1 MYTQFTNMDT
11 RRLEGDEAA
20 QTIVEILKEADEPL
34 TTRQVQEE
42 TQKRMVRCPDTTIV
56 FLNRLR
62 QKGIINGER
71 NKEAR
76 GWIWWVD

>member
-1 MYTQFTNMDT
+1 MYLTFNPMDT
-11 RRLEGDEAA
+11 RRLEGDEAI
-20 QTIVEILKEADEPL
+20 QTIVDILKEAEAPL

-62 QKGIINGER
+62 QKGVIKGER

-76 GWIWWVD
+76 GWVWWLD

>member
-1 MYTQFTNMDT
+1 MDI
-11 RRLEGDEAA
+11 RRLEGDEATK
-20 QTIVEILKEADEPL
+20 TIVKILKQADEPL

-62 QKGIINGER
+62 QKGVIHGER

>member
-1 MYTQFTNMDT
+1 MDT
-11 RRLEGDEAA
+11 RRLEGDEATK
-20 QTIVEILKEADEPL
+20 TIVEILEQAEEPL

-62 QKGIINGER
+62 QKGVIHGER
-71 NKEAR
+71 NKKAR

>member
-1 MYTQFTNMDT
+1 MYLPFNPMDT
-11 RRLEGDEAA
+11 RRLEGDEAI
-20 QTIVEILKEADEPL
+20 QTIVDILKEAEAPL

-62 QKGIINGER
+62 QKGVIKGER

-76 GWIWWVD
+76 GWVWWLD

>member
-1 MYTQFTNMDT
+1 MDT
-11 RRLEGDEAA
+11 RRLEEDEAV
-20 QTIVEILKEADEPL
+20 QIIVGILKEAETPL
-34 TTRQVQEE
+34 TTRQVQEG

-62 QKGIINGER
+62 KKGVIKGER

-76 GWIWWVD
+76 GWVWWVD

>member
-1 MYTQFTNMDT
+1 MYLTFNPMNT
-11 RRLEGDEAA
+11 RKLEGDEAV
-20 QTIVEILKEADEPL
+20 QTIVDILKEADTPL

-62 QKGIINGER
+62 QKGVIKGER